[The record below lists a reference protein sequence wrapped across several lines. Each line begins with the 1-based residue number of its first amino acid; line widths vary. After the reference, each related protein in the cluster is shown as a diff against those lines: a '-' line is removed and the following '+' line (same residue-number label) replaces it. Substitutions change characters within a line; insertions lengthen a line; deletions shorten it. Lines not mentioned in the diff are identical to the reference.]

1 MSQNI
6 IYKPISRFFEVLAM
20 NWEGIGSFGFKV
32 AVIFMD
38 EVIAQIMLTYSHRQ
52 QFGER
57 MMKTF
62 LASREVKEITYWI
75 PLVSSFHDVVLD
87 KRGINRLMSLVRQ
100 GAVASSMKSLIH
112 IADKTSTNCMFLLY
126 GSNGKAYRSLMMQ
139 ARDCK
144 CHRLAVSLNETLNSL
159 NFEANFRKAVQSLT
173 SEECAKAARFRFK
186 DDALASILG
195 RLFLRQ
201 PYLMSPSNTK
211 YGFNVS
217 HQGDYVAFASSCSQ
231 KVGVDCMRLH
241 KERNNKSAD
250 DYITSM
256 AKSAGPEELR
266 MMRSQAT
273 DQMKMIYFYR
283 YWCLKEAV
291 LKATGEG
298 LLQDLSRLNFHIEQK
313 ERYRPRCFI
322 TSTTVSL
329 DGELQ
334 DEWMLEETFIDEMHN
349 VAVCREKRMPSHCLY
364 STNPDTRIYFG
375 FVDISFLLEGT
386 AILNPLPE
394 DGAAEW
400 MNFNAKPRKIF

>member
-1 MSQNI
+1 MVGVGGLT
-6 IYKPISRFFEVLAM
+6 FTVLP
-20 NWEGIGSFGFKV
+20 WCLSFRRKL
-32 AVIFMD
+32 VID
-38 EVIAQIMLTYSHRQ
+38 E
-52 QFGER
+52 
-57 MMKTF
+57 
-62 LASREVKEITYWI
+62 
-75 PLVSSFHDVVLD
+75 
-87 KRGINRLMSLVRQ
+87 
-100 GAVASSMKSLIH
+100 
-112 IADKTSTNCMFLLY
+112 
-126 GSNGKAYRSLMMQ
+126 

-159 NFEANFRKAVQSLT
+159 NFETNFRKAVQSLT

-186 DDALASILG
+186 DDTLASILG

-201 PYLMSPSNTK
+201 ATRRLSNVEWSTIEFGRTEKGKPYLMSPSNTK

-217 HQGDYVAFASSCSQ
+217 HQGDYVAFASSCSLR
-231 KVGVDCMRLH
+231 VGVDCMRLD

-298 LLQDLSRLNFHIEQK
+298 LLQDLSRLNFHIEQR

-334 DEWMLEETFIDEMHN
+334 DEWILEETFIDEMHN
-349 VAVCREKRMPSHCLY
+349 VAVCREKRLPSHCVY

-375 FVDISFLLEGT
+375 FVDISFLLEGAAT
-386 AILNPLPE
+386 LNPLPE
-394 DGAAEW
+394 DGVVEW
-400 MNFNAKPRKIF
+400 MNFNAKPRKLF